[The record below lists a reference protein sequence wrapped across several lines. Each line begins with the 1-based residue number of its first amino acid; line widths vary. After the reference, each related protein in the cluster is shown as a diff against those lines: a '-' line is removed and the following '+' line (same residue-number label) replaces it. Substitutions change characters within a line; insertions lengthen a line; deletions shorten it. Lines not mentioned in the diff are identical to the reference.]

1 MGKRKTFVK
10 LETNTKTIEH
20 SRDTTGRVVIPL
32 DVIPPRVTEVRFSIR
47 DNTGSR
53 RPFDMKRWY
62 GVGIDVIDLLA
73 DFRTS

>member
-47 DNTGSR
+47 DNTSDWSSDVCSSDLNSR
-53 RPFDMKRWY
+53 QHRISKT
-62 GVGIDVIDLLA
+62 L
-73 DFRTS
+73 